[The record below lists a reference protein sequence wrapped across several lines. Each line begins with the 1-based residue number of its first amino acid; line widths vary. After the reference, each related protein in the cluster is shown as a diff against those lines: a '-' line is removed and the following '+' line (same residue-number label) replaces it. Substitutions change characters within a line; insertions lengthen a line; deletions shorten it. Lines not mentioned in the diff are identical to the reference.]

1 MSPDFG
7 RESCQLVHARLD
19 GSRYKS
25 KREPF
30 LSSHVRDLLQ
40 HPGGHH

>member
-1 MSPDFG
+1 MTPDFG
-7 RESCQLVHARLD
+7 RGSCQLVCAYLD
-19 GSRYKS
+19 GSRHKL